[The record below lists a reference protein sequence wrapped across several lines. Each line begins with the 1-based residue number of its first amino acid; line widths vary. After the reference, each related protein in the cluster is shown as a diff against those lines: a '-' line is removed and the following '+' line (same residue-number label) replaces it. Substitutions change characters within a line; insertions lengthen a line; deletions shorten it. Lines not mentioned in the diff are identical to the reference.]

1 MQAEVTG
8 HRREE
13 GGRHVRVRWKR
24 SLIAGI
30 LVPIAAL
37 LVITLVVTLFAFKLA
52 FAVRGAPDQARIS
65 AFAAS
70 FARSAWLPLVVLL
83 TFAAGFWAARPP
95 GGAGPVSG
103 VVAGAIAAIV
113 GICLAGG
120 LSAHTA
126 LGALA
131 VLVAGWLGG
140 ALASRTRPRQA

>member
-1 MQAEVTG
+1 M
-8 HRREE
+8 RL
-13 GGRHVRVRWKR
+13 RWKR

-37 LVITLVVTLFAFKLA
+37 LVITAVVTLFAFKLA
-52 FAVRGAPDQARIS
+52 FAVRGAPDQAKIS

-83 TFAAGFWAARPP
+83 TFAAAFRTARPP
-95 GGAGPVSG
+95 GRAGPASG
-103 VVAGAIAAIV
+103 VIVGAIAAIPGV
-113 GICLAGG
+113 CLAGG

-126 LGALA
+126 FGVLV

-140 ALASRTRPRQA
+140 ALASLTRPQKA

>member
-1 MQAEVTG
+1 
-8 HRREE
+8 
-13 GGRHVRVRWKR
+13 VRLRWKR

-52 FAVRGAPDQARIS
+52 FAVRGAPDQAKIS

-83 TFAAGFWAARPP
+83 AFAAAVWAARPP
-95 GGAGPVSG
+95 DRTAPVDG
-103 VVAGAIAAIV
+103 VIVGAIAAIPGV
-113 GICLAGG
+113 CLAGG

-140 ALASRTRPRQA
+140 ALASRTRPQKA